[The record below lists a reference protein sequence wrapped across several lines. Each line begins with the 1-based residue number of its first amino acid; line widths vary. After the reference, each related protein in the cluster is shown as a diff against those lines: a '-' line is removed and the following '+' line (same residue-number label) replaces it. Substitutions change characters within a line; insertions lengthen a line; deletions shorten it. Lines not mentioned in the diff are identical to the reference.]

1 MHGVG
6 SVYVNDMPI
15 CQQGCTAILRE
26 VGREDGAETA
36 AERRSSHRSAGP

>member
-6 SVYVNDMPI
+6 SVYVNDIPI
-15 CQQGCTAILRE
+15 CQQGCTALLRE

-36 AERRSSHRSAGP
+36 AERRFSQGSAGP